1 MDVRTLCLA
10 VLYQGEASGYE
21 IKKAFKEGAFSHFQD
36 ASFGSI
42 YPALGRLSTEGLV
55 ECTQMAQE
63 KRPDKKVY
71 KLTQSGEDTLITS
84 LLAPPTPDRF
94 TSDFFFVLY
103 FAELLPLPQVIKLLD
118 QRISFYKETI
128 ERMTQCDPASLPT
141 GRRLCHGLGLTVY
154 QNSLTYL
161 EENKERFI
169 TELRSQHETPRTSSP
184 DTKTKDINLKQI
196 DTNRHAS

>member
-21 IKKAFKEGAFSHFQD
+21 IKKAFQEGAFSHFQD

-42 YPALGRLSTEGLV
+42 YPALGRLSSEGLV

-71 KLTQSGEDTLITS
+71 KLTQSGEDSLITS
-84 LLAPPTPDRF
+84 LLTPPTPDKF

-103 FAELLPLPQVIKLLD
+103 FAELLPLPQVIKLVD
-118 QRISFYKETI
+118 QRISFYQEII
-128 ERMTQCDPASLPT
+128 ERMTTCDPAALPI

-154 QNSLTYL
+154 QNSLAYL

-169 TELRSQHETPRTSSP
+169 AELRSQNTIHTSS
-184 DTKTKDINLKQI
+184 DA
-196 DTNRHAS
+196 DTNRTQIETNRHIS

>member
-21 IKKAFKEGAFSHFQD
+21 IKKAFQEGAFSHFQD

-42 YPALGRLSTEGLV
+42 YPALGRLSSEGLV

-71 KLTQSGEDTLITS
+71 KLTQSGEDSLITS
-84 LLAPPTPDRF
+84 LLTPPTPDKF

-103 FAELLPLPQVIKLLD
+103 FAELLPLPQVIKLVD
-118 QRISFYKETI
+118 QRISFYQEII
-128 ERMTQCDPASLPT
+128 ERMTTCDPTALPT

-154 QNSLTYL
+154 QNSLAYL

-169 TELRSQHETPRTSSP
+169 AELRSQNTIHTSSDA
-184 DTKTKDINLKQI
+184 DTNLTQVE
-196 DTNRHAS
+196 TNRHIS

>member
-10 VLYQGEASGYE
+10 VLYQGQASGYE
-21 IKKAFKEGAFSHFQD
+21 IKKAFQEGAFSHFQD

-42 YPALGRLSTEGLV
+42 YPALGRLSAEGLV

-71 KLTQSGEDTLITS
+71 KLTQQGQDALITS
-84 LLAPPTPDRF
+84 LLAPPAPDKF

-103 FAELLPLPQVIKLLD
+103 FADLMPVPQVINLLE

-128 ERMTQCDPASLPT
+128 ERMTKCDPAALPS

-154 QNSLTYL
+154 KNSLSYL

-169 TELRSQHETPRTSSP
+169 AELREQDASNRSRTE
-184 DTKTKDINLKQI
+184 INLKQI
-196 DTNRHAS
+196 ETNRHLS

>member
-10 VLYQGEASGYE
+10 VLYQGQASGYE
-21 IKKAFKEGAFSHFQD
+21 IKKAFQEGAFSHFQD

-42 YPALGRLSTEGLV
+42 YPALGRLSAEGLV

-71 KLTQSGEDTLITS
+71 KLTQQGQDALITS
-84 LLAPPTPDRF
+84 LLAPPAPDKF

-103 FAELLPLPQVIKLLD
+103 FADLMPVPQVINLLE

-128 ERMTQCDPASLPT
+128 ERMTKCDPAALPS

-154 QNSLTYL
+154 KNSLSYL

-169 TELRSQHETPRTSSP
+169 AELREQDSSNRSRTE
-184 DTKTKDINLKQI
+184 INLKQI
-196 DTNRHAS
+196 ETNRHLS

>member
-21 IKKAFKEGAFSHFQD
+21 IKKAFQEGAFSHFQD

-42 YPALGRLSTEGLV
+42 YPALGRLSSEGLV

-71 KLTQSGEDTLITS
+71 KLTQSGEDSLITS
-84 LLAPPTPDRF
+84 LLTPPTPDKF

-103 FAELLPLPQVIKLLD
+103 FAELLPLPQVIKLVD
-118 QRISFYKETI
+118 QRISFYQEII
-128 ERMTQCDPASLPT
+128 ERMTKCDPAALPT

-154 QNSLTYL
+154 QNSLAYL

-169 TELRSQHETPRTSSP
+169 AELRSQNTIHTSSAP
-184 DTKTKDINLKQI
+184 
-196 DTNRHAS
+196 DTNRTQIETNRHIS